1 MKKIMLT
8 LSLLTGFILNC
19 HAEFFMTE
27 TLPGSQ
33 TFDPQA
39 WLEMV
44 TEVYNSYDALM
55 NDVEIIT
62 NLYETLKLA
71 MQEAQNMSFDD
82 LGWDGDWDIRNEI
95 TSGVSQVNSK
105 LNKVRRLRDK
115 LNERSIKIG
124 NDSFSFTD
132 LAGFSEHGWED
143 VATAVDTS
151 ISNSRKKWERI
162 ATEGMT
168 DEEKQNIW
176 SKYGLSPQ
184 NYQMVSAMKHQFEM
198 VSKPV
203 IEGLIEEAEGTVLD
217 ADKDGKLLEVLMK
230 VANSTGI
237 PKLIA
242 KIQTL
247 LQKNT
252 AEGVKEVARSMDKVA
267 GMVSFRYVVE
277 QSEKEAKAEERLR
290 LMEDEDLKGNCDI
303 DF

>member
-33 TFDPQA
+33 TFDPA
-39 WLEMV
+39 SWLEAVM
-44 TEVYNSYDALM
+44 EVYNSYDALM

-62 NLYETLKLA
+62 NLYESLKIA
-71 MQEAQNMSFDD
+71 AEEAQNMSFDD
-82 LGWDGDWDIRNEI
+82 LGWDGDWDLRNEI
-95 TSGVSQVNSK
+95 TSGVSQINSK

-115 LNERSIKIG
+115 FNERSIQIG
-124 NDSFSFTD
+124 KDSFSFAD

-143 VATAVDTS
+143 VATSIDNS
-151 ISNSRKKWERI
+151 ISESKKKWERI
-162 ATEGMT
+162 AADGMT
-168 DEEKQNIW
+168 DQEKQYIW
-176 SKYGLSPQ
+176 AKYGLSSR
-184 NYQMVSAMKHQFEM
+184 NYKMVEAMKHQFEE

-203 IEGLIEEAEGTVLD
+203 IEGLIEEAEGTVMD
-217 ADKDGKLLEVLMK
+217 ADKDGKLLETLMK

-267 GMVSFRYVVE
+267 GMISMQYVVR
-277 QSEKEAKAEERLR
+277 QSEEEAKAEERYH
-290 LMEDEDLKGNCDI
+290 LMEEEDLKSNCDI

>member
-33 TFDPQA
+33 TFDPA
-39 WLEMV
+39 SWLEAV

-62 NLYETLKLA
+62 NLYESLKIA
-71 MQEAQNMSFDD
+71 AEEAQNMTFDD
-82 LGWDGDWDIRNEI
+82 LGWDGDWDLRNEI
-95 TSGVSQVNSK
+95 TSGVSQLNSK
-105 LNKVRRLRDK
+105 LNNVRRLRDK
-115 LNERSIKIG
+115 LNERSIQIG
-124 NDSFSFTD
+124 NDSFSFAD

-143 VATAVDTS
+143 AVTS
-151 ISNSRKKWERI
+151 IGKSIKEHDEKWERI
-162 ATEGMT
+162 KTEGMT
-168 DEEKQNIW
+168 EQEKQYIW
-176 SKYGLSPQ
+176 SKYGLSVQ
-184 NYQMVSAMKHQFEM
+184 NYKMVEAMKQQFEYA
-198 VSKPV
+198 SKPA
-203 IEGLIEEAEGTVLD
+203 IEGLLQAAEGTVLD
-217 ADKDGKLLEVLMK
+217 AEKDGKLLETLMK

-237 PKLIA
+237 PKLIS

-252 AEGVKEVARSMDKVA
+252 AEGVKEVARGIDQLMGTISL
-267 GMVSFRYVVE
+267 RYVVE
-277 QSEKEAKAEERLR
+277 QSKEEAKAEERYR
-290 LMEDEDLKGNCDI
+290 LMEEEDLKSNCDI

>member
-1 MKKIMLT
+1 MKKIILIV
-8 LSLLTGFILNC
+8 SLLTGFILNC

-33 TFDPQA
+33 TFDPA
-39 WLEMV
+39 SWLEAV

-62 NLYETLKLA
+62 NLYESLKIA
-71 MQEAQNMSFDD
+71 AEEAQNMSFDD
-82 LGWDGDWDIRNEI
+82 LGWDGDWDLRNEI
-95 TSGVSQVNSK
+95 TSGVSQINSK

-115 LNERSIKIG
+115 LNERSIQIG
-124 NDSFSFTD
+124 NDSFSFAD

-143 VATAVDTS
+143 AVTS
-151 ISNSRKKWERI
+151 IGKSIKEHDEKWERI
-162 ATEGMT
+162 KTEGMT
-168 DEEKQNIW
+168 EQEKQYIW
-176 SKYGLSPQ
+176 SKYGLSVQ
-184 NYQMVSAMKHQFEM
+184 NYKMVEAMKHQFEQ

-252 AEGVKEVARSMDKVA
+252 AEGVKEVARGIDKLM
-267 GMVSFRYVVE
+267 GTVSLRYVVE
-277 QSEKEAKAEERLR
+277 QSKEEAKAEENYRIQK
-290 LMEDEDLKGNCDI
+290 EINEINNCDI